1 MLMNFTN
8 LSYFLFLAKELNFT
22 SASNKLYISQQS
34 LSTHIAKLEKTF
46 GVKLFE
52 RTQPLKLTTAG
63 HVFYKYAERF
73 LSLKENLEAEMNYI
87 KNEQVLEITIGSTV
101 SRGALIL
108 PPLIKKYSD
117 THPKTKINIIQK
129 RSSNELEEILFKK
142 QTDIIIGFTPHR
154 NILFE
159 SIHLTSEDYLI
170 GIPENILKTYFP
182 NNFAFIIASL
192 RERANLNLIKNC
204 PFITMP
210 STTYSGFI
218 LNKLCSKY
226 HIVPNIA
233 FEVGNIETQ
242 LSLLYE
248 GLGVVLIPKLFVTGD
263 KNRLKNKKIYFFDT
277 KEPLTKDI
285 SLSITY
291 NKNDKLPKHVLDFI
305 NISLDFFNKKN
316 NKC

>member
-63 HVFYKYAERF
+63 HIFYKYAERF
-73 LSLKENLEAEMNYI
+73 LSLKENLEGEMNYI

-159 SIHLTSEDYLI
+159 SVYLTSEDYLI

-182 NNFAFIIASL
+182 NNFISIVESL
-192 RERANLNLIKNC
+192 HERANLNLIKNC

-210 STTYSGFI
+210 SNTYSGFI

-248 GLGVVLIPKLFVTGD
+248 GLGVVLIPKLFVTAE

-305 NISLDFFNKKN
+305 NISLDFFNKKS